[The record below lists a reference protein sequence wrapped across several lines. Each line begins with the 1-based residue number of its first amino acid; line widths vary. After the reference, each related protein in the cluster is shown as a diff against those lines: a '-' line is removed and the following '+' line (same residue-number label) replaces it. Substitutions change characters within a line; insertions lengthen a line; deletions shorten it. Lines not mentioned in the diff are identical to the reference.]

1 MLHFSISCKIIVKK
15 NRKSCKAK
23 RHVRL
28 CYSFCLEDIFINVY
42 ICLYVFKFNKKHDI
56 KTLHY
61 PWNRDSHGQE
71 TFLAPSADKH
81 TRNYGTECSNQ
92 HIS

>member
-1 MLHFSISCKIIVKK
+1 MVSKNSCYILASPVKLLLKK

-23 RHVRL
+23 
-28 CYSFCLEDIFINVY
+28 DIYINVY
-42 ICLYVFKFNKKHDI
+42 ICLYVFTFNKKHDS
-56 KTLHY
+56 KTLRY